1 MYKCDASGNA
11 ALQNL
16 VTAGYCPYGEL
27 EYTIDGTAN
36 NGNAAWT
43 KYNGNNWST
52 RDGQNNT
59 GWSKDIPQGKYAGD
73 YVVYYRVDADKNHYD
88 YINYPNDKVSV
99 TINRAQQVISL
110 NKTSTTYCLSWH
122 EDFTLSRYEEAP
134 LSVSASGV
142 INASLSGTTVQT
154 SAKGSIGAG
163 TATLS
168 VPQTANYTDANAT
181 ITVTV
186 VNHDPK
192 YKNTNP
198 YTSCTVDGVDHYY
211 CAWCKNYTTVTTPA
225 WGHSNP
231 LGEKVI
237 KEATCTETGTLR
249 HYCTR
254 SGCTYYWDETIP
266 KNFANHT
273 GGSALYFY
281 SWMTHYKSWD
291 CGCSITAMGGHTM
304 TSRTSGCCYK
314 YYYCLAGD
322 WGTCSNGNYSTG
334 QEAHH
339 DTSTE
344 TTISREKGEDG
355 KWHQTTTTKTTCGCC
370 GAEW

>member
-1 MYKCDASGNA
+1 M
-11 ALQNL
+11 
-16 VTAGYCPYGEL
+16 
-27 EYTIDGTAN
+27 DGTVN
-36 NGNAAWT
+36 NGNADWT

-73 YVVYYRVDADKNHYD
+73 YVVYYRVDADENHYD

-110 NKTSTTYCLSWH
+110 NKTSTTYCVSWH
-122 EDFTLSRYEEAP
+122 EDFTSSRYEEAP
-134 LSVSASGV
+134 LSLSSSGV

-154 SAKGSIGAG
+154 SAKGSTGAG

-198 YTSCTVDGVDHYY
+198 NVSCTVDGVDHYY
-211 CAWCKNYTTVTTPA
+211 CSWCNNHTTVTIPA
-225 WGHSNP
+225 WGHDMAQSR
-231 LGEKVI
+231 
-237 KEATCTETGTLR
+237 KEPTCTEEGYIR

-254 SGCTYYWDETIP
+254 GDYERYETLTKDPNNHSGSAGACHYYTDAWHYVTYSCCGGRRDSGHTVETKYEGCCYWY
-266 KNFANHT
+266 KVCH
-273 GGSALYFY
+273 GSAL
-281 SWMTHYKSWD
+281 
-291 CGCSITAMGGHTM
+291 
-304 TSRTSGCCYK
+304 
-314 YYYCLAGD
+314 
-322 WGTCSNGNYSTG
+322 GTCNPGQYSG
-334 QEAHH
+334 QKEHH
-339 DTSTE
+339 DWTNKRVKSE
-344 TTISREKGEDG
+344 WQKIDG
-355 KWHQTTTTKTTCGCC
+355 KWQLVGVYADVCHC
-370 GAEW
+370 GAQR